1 MARDVAVIGFDGVQL
16 ASVGLFLDLFD
27 RMGRRVAQQFSFRD
41 DFGMQTRVKLLG
53 QSLRPIRVAGGRKL
67 EIDSGLDATPHLII
81 HIPDFD
87 VEPEAA
93 MRHLTDL
100 RPVID
105 WLRAQHGTGAHLSA
119 TGRGIELLA
128 EAGLLGQ
135 GPAPLRRGAAGAF
148 RQRYPQ
154 IRVNTVEDIVDRGRI
169 MMARGGAQEMA
180 MLTRLIARHMSSAM
194 AGSLAEAMG
203 IETRQEGLSDD
214 PLVASAQIWLSER
227 ASRGLRISML
237 AAELGVSQQ
246 TLIRRFRA
254 ALGITPRDY
263 LQIVRVRG
271 AQSQLRDT
279 ARPICQIATLAGY
292 DDFKSF
298 QIAFRRHTGM
308 SPSRYRILT
317 RGLAA
322 PIPAPNGSVAR
333 TEIEM
338 PLILC

>member
-16 ASVGLFLDLFD
+16 ASVGLFLDMFD

-53 QSLRPIRVAGGRKL
+53 QTLRPIRVAGGRKL
-67 EIDSGLDATPHLII
+67 EVDSGLDATPHLIV
-81 HIPDFD
+81 HMPDFD
-87 VEPEAA
+87 IAPDATMA
-93 MRHLTDL
+93 HLENL

-105 WLRAQHGTGAHLSA
+105 WLRVQHRMGAHLSA
-119 TGRGIELLA
+119 TGRSIELLA
-128 EAGLLGQ
+128 EAGVLGQ
-135 GPAPLRRGAAGAF
+135 GPVPVRRSAAAAF

-154 IRVNTVEDIVDRGRI
+154 IRVDSVEDIVDRGGI
-169 MMARGGAQEMA
+169 MMARGGAQEMT

-214 PLVASAQIWLSER
+214 LLVASAQVRLSER
-227 ASRGLRISML
+227 ASRGLRISTL
-237 AAELGVSQQ
+237 ATEMGVSQQ

-254 ALGITPRDY
+254 ALGVTPRDY

-279 ARPICQIATLAGY
+279 ARPIYQIATLAGY
-292 DDFKSF
+292 DDLKSF
-298 QIAFRRHTGM
+298 QIAFRRHSGM
-308 SPSRYRILT
+308 SPSRYRALT
-317 RGLAA
+317 RSITG
-322 PIPAPNGSVAR
+322 PIPAPNGSVTR
-333 TEIEM
+333 TEMEM